1 MYTLFYMEYV
11 YMPKSI
17 SDTSDVQYEKALAEY
32 REKYN
37 VDQLDSPNDIA
48 SLRTMIRNQILI
60 EQLQARLDVIARDK
74 AVDPMQLK
82 KVLDSIVLLSQTNM
96 QYERSLGIDRK
107 TRKTDQAESV
117 ADYILKLKVLATEFL
132 DDDNRLLKVHCED
145 CAIMIGRISGVYDT
159 TYFYAVFQCPQ
170 CKKQKTVTRK
180 ERDIFFD
187 VKDADWRR
195 KYPMEVVQA
204 KRNKSAPII
213 IEDDDVLLG
222 LDSEEEG

>member
-1 MYTLFYMEYV
+1 MAKQTD
-11 YMPKSI
+11 
-17 SDTSDVQYEKALAEY
+17 SDIRFNEALSQYK
-32 REKYN
+32 EKYN

-48 SLRTMIRNQILI
+48 SLQTMIRNQLLI
-60 EQLQARLDVIARDK
+60 EQLQSILDKTALNKDI
-74 AVDPMQLK
+74 DPMEIK
-82 KVLDSIVLLSQTNM
+82 KILDSIVALSQTNM

-107 TRKTDQAESV
+107 TRKTDQAQNV
-117 ADYILKLKVLATEFL
+117 ADYILNLKALAVEFL
-132 DDDNRLLKVHCED
+132 DDDERLLKVNCDD

-159 TYFYAVFQCPQ
+159 TYYHAVFQCPQ

-195 KYPMEVVQA
+195 KYPVEVIQP

-213 IEDDDVLLG
+213 LADDDIVLG
-222 LDSEEEG
+222 SDEEVEE